1 MAQHTSE
8 HLWLGGGLVPWS
20 QATVHASALGRT
32 TVSSVYEGIR
42 GYWSAPRGQLYLFR
56 LDDHM
61 RRFMESVKMVRMQ
74 CPYDRPQ
81 LTEAVLELL
90 RANGA
95 REDFYASPLIFER
108 ALVRSFTYTDPGEPA
123 DVLIDSWPSPSGLP
137 APRGLHACVSSWT
150 RLSDTSS
157 PNRIKCV
164 SNYHNGRLAAI
175 EARQDGYDVPLILN
189 DRGRVAEAPG
199 ACLFLVRRGRL
210 VTPSVSSDILESI
223 TRESIITFCR
233 EQLGLTTEERD
244 VDRTELYVADE
255 LFLCGT
261 WWEVA
266 PVLSVDRLPVGDG
279 AVGPVTGAI
288 ARAYEAIVRGENAA
302 YREWLTPVW
311 DEGARDAG

>member
-1 MAQHTSE
+1 MAQRTSD
-8 HLWLGGGLVPWS
+8 HLWLGGEIVPWP

-42 GYWSAPRGQLYLFR
+42 AYWSTAQRQLYLFR

-61 RRFMESVKMVRMQ
+61 RRFMESIKMVRMQ
-74 CPYDRPQ
+74 CPYDQGRLAQ
-81 LTEAVLELL
+81 AVIDLL

-123 DVLIDSWPSPSGLP
+123 DVLIDSWPSASSLP
-137 APRGLHACVSSWT
+137 APRGVHTCISSWT

-164 SNYHNGRLAAI
+164 SNYHNGRLASL
-175 EARQDGYDVPLILN
+175 EARQNGYDVPIILN

-199 ACLFLVRRGRL
+199 ACLFLVRKGRL
-210 VTPSVSSDILESI
+210 ITPSVSSDILESI
-223 TRESIITFCR
+223 TRETIITFCR
-233 EQLGLTTEERD
+233 EQLGLAIEERD

-261 WWEVA
+261 WWEVT
-266 PVLSVDRLPVGDG
+266 PVLSVDRLPVGAG
-279 AVGPVTGAI
+279 ATGPITGAI
-288 ARAYEAIVRGENAA
+288 ARGYDAIVRGENAGYGA
-302 YREWLTPVW
+302 WLTPVW
-311 DEGARDAG
+311 SENGPQNA

>member
-1 MAQHTSE
+1 MAQRTSDF
-8 HLWLGGGLVPWS
+8 LWLGGEVLPWQ

-42 GYWSAPRGQLYLFR
+42 GYWSPTQRELYLFR
-56 LDDHM
+56 LDDHL
-61 RRFMESVKMVRMQ
+61 RRFMESIKMVRMA
-74 CPYDRPQ
+74 CPYSEGQ
-81 LTEAVLELL
+81 LAAGLLGLL
-90 RANGA
+90 RANHA

-123 DVLIDSWPSPSGLP
+123 DVLIDSWPSASSLP
-137 APRGLHACVSSWT
+137 APAGVHTCISSWT

-175 EARQDGYDVPLILN
+175 EARQNGYDVPIILN

-199 ACLFLVRRGRL
+199 ACLFLVRKGRL

-233 EQLGLTTEERD
+233 EQLGLATEERD

-255 LFLCGT
+255 LLLCGT
-261 WWEVA
+261 WWEVT
-266 PVLSVDRLPVGDG
+266 PVLSVDRLPVGAG
-279 AVGPVTGAI
+279 AVGPITSAI
-288 ARAYEAIVRGENAA
+288 AERYNRIVRGDDPA
-302 YREWLTPVW
+302 YHGWLTPVW
-311 DEGARDAG
+311 GQGEQHGS